1 MPGIDGFEVCKAIKD
16 NPEKQQ
22 LPIIFL
28 TAKTDT
34 ESIIKGFETGA
45 VDYVSKPFNKNELLA
60 RVSTHLELK
69 RSRDEIKRYARDIKN
84 KNKLITSSIH
94 YAQNIQNATLPSP
107 ESLKEILPEHFI
119 LYKPKDVVSG
129 DFYWISQDKGK
140 IIVVSADCTGH
151 GVPGAFM
158 SILGICLLN
167 EIVKREKITKPS
179 EILDNLRN
187 KIIDSLQQHVKTNA
201 DDGMDAAI
209 LLIDLKNK
217 TLEFAGANNPL
228 YIIRNGQ
235 LSVVRP
241 DRMPVSIFWK
251 MKKFTNQKLKL
262 LNGDMIYIFSD
273 GYYDQ
278 FGGPDGRKFMMSVFQ
293 QLLLEIHQKSME
305 EQKLI
310 LDKTLEDWK
319 GNLEQIDD
327 ILVIGIKP

>member
-1 MPGIDGFEVCKAIKD
+1 MGNILKSKDYEVEFAIEGQTALDWIEKKDFDLVLLDIMMPGIDGFEVCKAIKD

-69 RSRDEIKRYARDIKN
+69 RSRDEIKRYARDIEN
-84 KNKLITSSIH
+84 KNKLITYSIQ

-167 EIVKREKITKPS
+167 EIVKRKKILYLA
-179 EILDNLRN
+179 ER
-187 KIIDSLQQHVKTNA
+187 II
-201 DDGMDAAI
+201 
-209 LLIDLKNK
+209 
-217 TLEFAGANNPL
+217 E
-228 YIIRNGQ
+228 
-235 LSVVRP
+235 
-241 DRMPVSIFWK
+241 
-251 MKKFTNQKLKL
+251 
-262 LNGDMIYIFSD
+262 
-273 GYYDQ
+273 
-278 FGGPDGRKFMMSVFQ
+278 
-293 QLLLEIHQKSME
+293 
-305 EQKLI
+305 
-310 LDKTLEDWK
+310 
-319 GNLEQIDD
+319 
-327 ILVIGIKP
+327 